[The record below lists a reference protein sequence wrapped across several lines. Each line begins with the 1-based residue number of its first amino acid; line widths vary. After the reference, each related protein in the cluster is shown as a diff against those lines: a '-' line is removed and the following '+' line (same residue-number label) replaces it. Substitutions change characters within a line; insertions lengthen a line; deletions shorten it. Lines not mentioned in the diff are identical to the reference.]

1 MMVYFLKNNSILVL
15 ESGYNIPEEFNL
27 FLYLI
32 LKLFCIFLIIFI
44 NFFHLSSHIVTKVY
58 PKSYIFCSFN
68 KVFLYSSPNVILH
81 TAL

>member
-1 MMVYFLKNNSILVL
+1 MMVYFLKNNSIFVL

-44 NFFHLSSHIVTKVY
+44 NFDYYFS
-58 PKSYIFCSFN
+58 
-68 KVFLYSSPNVILH
+68 
-81 TAL
+81 